1 MTRAI
6 IEAVER
12 GRLSPRHAARL
23 VLLRASIEQVLLRH
37 AARGLWR
44 AVTRRLP

>member
-1 MTRAI
+1 VTRAI

-12 GRLSPRHAARL
+12 GRLTPRAAARL
-23 VLLRASIEQVLLRH
+23 VLLRVGIEQVLVAH
-37 AARGLWR
+37 YARGLWR